1 MEGTIR
7 VIIYLVFILG
17 FIFNTFLSIINYR
30 NKDAE
35 IPESVKD
42 VYDNEKY
49 KNWKEYYMENF
60 KFNRITSSISFLV
73 FLILLIFGGFSYIE
87 SITERITDNQQVQV
101 LLFLG
106 IYYILLQLISF
117 YPSYYDTFV
126 IEEKFG
132 FNKSTKKTFYF
143 DKIKSLIL
151 TFVLGGSLIF
161 GLMNLF
167 EHTGNLFFLYGW
179 LSLVLIILI
188 TNVIYVPVI
197 VPIFN
202 KLTLLEDGTLKE
214 KINEFALSVGYEVSK
229 ISVMD
234 ASKRSTK
241 LNAFFA
247 GLGKYKQVV
256 LYDTLIEQMTED
268 EIVAVLAHEI
278 GHSKHKHI
286 IFNILQSI
294 LMMALYI
301 GALGL
306 ILKVPE
312 FTTAFKLSPSHFGF
326 SLILFVILLEPI
338 STILSLLTSYFS
350 RKHEYQADYFA
361 ASKYMKEPMI
371 NALKVLARSNYTNLT
386 PHPLV
391 VKLSY
396 SHPPIHLRIEAIE
409 KIQ

>member
-7 VIIYLVFILG
+7 IIIYLVFVLS

-42 VYDNEKY
+42 VYDKEKY

-60 KFNRITSSISFLV
+60 MFNRLTSPINFLV
-73 FLILLIFGGFSYIE
+73 FLILLAFGGFSYIE
-87 SITERITDNQQVQV
+87 EIAEKITDNQQVQV

-106 IYYILLQLISF
+106 IYYILLQLISL

-132 FNKSTKKTFYF
+132 FNKSTKKTFYL

-202 KLTLLEDGTLKE
+202 KLTLLEDGTLKD

-256 LYDTLIEQMTED
+256 LYDTLIDQMTED

-286 IFNILQSI
+286 VFNIFQSV

-301 GALGL
+301 GVLGL

-338 STILSLLTSYFS
+338 ATFLSLLTSYFS
-350 RKHEYQADYFA
+350 RKHEFQADYFA
-361 ASKYMKEPMI
+361 ASKYKKEPMI
-371 NALKVLARSNYTNLT
+371 NALKVIARSNYANLT

-396 SHPPIHLRIEAIE
+396 SHPPIHHRIEAIE
-409 KIQ
+409 KI